1 MPKNNP
7 DLIFKELFKLKE
19 SVKDLLVNIIGK
31 EWAEYID
38 YDSIE
43 YLPTESIHNRFI
55 KRITDLVYR
64 VRIKGELVYIVIII
78 EFQSAIDPFMALRI
92 NTYTSLTSKLS
103 VLLNRKQSQHPKKR
117 KWITQPPAVSMSK
130 NIYQ

>member
-31 EWAEYID
+31 QWAEYID

-43 YLPTESIHNRFI
+43 LLSNELTHNRFI

-92 NTYTSLTSKLS
+92 NTYTSLLLEQLIKIDKLKPS
-103 VLLNRKQSQHPKKR
+103 DKLP
-117 KWITQPPAVSMSK
+117 
-130 NIYQ
+130 